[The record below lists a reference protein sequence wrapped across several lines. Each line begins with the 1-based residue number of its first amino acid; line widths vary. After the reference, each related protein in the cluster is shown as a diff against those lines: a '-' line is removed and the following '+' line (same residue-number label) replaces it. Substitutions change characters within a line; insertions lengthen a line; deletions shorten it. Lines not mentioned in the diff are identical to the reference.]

1 MPASPPQR
9 PCTPPA
15 EATHFLPW
23 ILPWP
28 CPLGFCS
35 AVCIKF
41 TLFLLPSD
49 LEPWPFRSV
58 FRLRKEILP
67 YISVGVL
74 APTVSI
80 QLVPRRLD
88 LVPTPS
94 SLALSHLPLWGLLTC
109 CLSSHCGTLPS
120 LPGHLMGDG
129 CLLFRPELPIGA
141 TTRVFGVTNASR
153 SRCPGF
159 PPPAQACLPLIL
171 TLEVAFQAPICLIF
185 AF

>member
-9 PCTPPA
+9 PGTPPA

-23 ILPWP
+23 TLPWP

-67 YISVGVL
+67 YTSVGVL
-74 APTVSI
+74 APAVSV

-94 SLALSHLPLWGLLTC
+94 SLALSHLPLWGLLITAVPC
-109 CLSSHCGTLPS
+109 QPCQATRWVMGVYSSGPNSPLV
-120 LPGHLMGDG
+120 LQLG
-129 CLLFRPELPIGA
+129 CLGSPMLPALGVLAFLPQPRPASPSSSLSRWLFKLLY
-141 TTRVFGVTNASR
+141 V
-153 SRCPGF
+153 
-159 PPPAQACLPLIL
+159 
-171 TLEVAFQAPICLIF
+171 
-185 AF
+185 